1 MPSQNGANSR
11 QRQMSLSMFLT
22 GDGNYHM
29 AGWRLPDARFDGGHS
44 IECWIEAAR
53 IMERGKIDM
62 MFIADGT
69 AVDGAD
75 DLETLSYTS
84 RIDRM
89 DPIAI
94 LSAVSMVT
102 TRLGLGATISTT
114 FNEPFNIARIIASLD
129 HICKG
134 RAAWNIVTGA
144 NKNDALNYNHA
155 EPVPHAERYDRA
167 EEFVDVVRGLW
178 DTYSDDAFPRDRAS
192 RYLDPTR
199 VRVLNHNGRHFSVRG
214 PLSVPRTP
222 QGHPVL
228 IQAGSSDAGMAL
240 SARVADIV
248 FTSQSSRE
256 GAARFY
262 TSIKERAAQFGRN
275 PDTIKVLPSA
285 LLFIGPTN
293 EAAREKYEELQ
304 SLIPLPLALQRLSN
318 NLGGVDLSSF
328 DLDGPLPH
336 IPPNAVRVGG
346 VASYLEIARREGL
359 TLRETAMRSAAGKH
373 HWPLI
378 GSPGHIAD
386 QLEDWFSHGAAD
398 GFTILSSHVLGGVSD
413 FVDLIVPILQKRGL
427 FRTEYPGETLRDTLG
442 LQAPQRSA

>member
-1 MPSQNGANSR
+1 
-11 QRQMSLSMFLT
+11 
-22 GDGNYHM
+22 
-29 AGWRLPDARFDGGHS
+29 
-44 IECWIEAAR
+44 
-53 IMERGKIDM
+53 MERGKIDM
-62 MFIADGT
+62 MFIADGA

-75 DLETLSYTS
+75 DLDTLSYTS

-114 FNEPFNIARIIASLD
+114 FNEPFNIARIVASLD
-129 HICKG
+129 HISEG

-144 NKNDALNYNHA
+144 NKADALNYSHA
-155 EPVPHAERYDRA
+155 EPVPHAKRYDRA

-178 DTYSDDAFPRDRAS
+178 DTYEEDAFPRDKAA
-192 RYLDPTR
+192 RYLNPEK
-199 VRVLNHNGRHFSVRG
+199 VRVLNHKGRHFTVRG

-228 IQAGSSDAGMAL
+228 IQAGSSDVGMAL

-262 TSIKERAAQFGRN
+262 ASIKDLAARHGRE
-275 PDTIKVLPSA
+275 PDAIKVMPSA

-293 EAAREKYEELQ
+293 EAAQEKYEELQ
-304 SLIPLPLALQRLSN
+304 SLIPLQLALQRLSN

-328 DLDGPLPH
+328 DLDAPLPEF
-336 IPPNAVRVGG
+336 PPNNVRVGA

-359 TLRETAMRSAAGKH
+359 TLRQTAMRSAAGKH
-373 HWPLI
+373 HWPII
-378 GSPGHIAD
+378 GSPAHIAD
-386 QLEDWFSHGAAD
+386 QLEDWFCNGAAD

-413 FVDLIVPILQKRGL
+413 FVDLVVPILQTRGL

-442 LQAPQRSA
+442 LPAPRHGS